1 MVFLK
6 RVLLSFGAAA
16 NYTPLDTVE
25 APVVDLGYVKYR
37 GKHDPAVGYVGN

>member
-6 RVLLSFGAAA
+6 RVLLSFFAAGSCA
-16 NYTPLDTVE
+16 PLDKLE